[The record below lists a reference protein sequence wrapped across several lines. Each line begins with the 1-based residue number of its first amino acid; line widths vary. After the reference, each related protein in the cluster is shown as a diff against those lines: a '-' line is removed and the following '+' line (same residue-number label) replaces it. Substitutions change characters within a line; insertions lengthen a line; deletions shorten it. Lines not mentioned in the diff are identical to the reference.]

1 MGASIGEV
9 ADGAGVGV
17 GIGTRVRTLS
27 REQEKKFPCGR
38 EEEGEEKTGKRKGR
52 MVPDYS
58 GAV

>member
-1 MGASIGEV
+1 MGFVGEV
-9 ADGAGVGV
+9 ADGTGEVI

-27 REQEKKFPCGR
+27 REQEKKIPCGR
-38 EEEGEEKTGKRKGR
+38 EEEGEEKTGKKKGR